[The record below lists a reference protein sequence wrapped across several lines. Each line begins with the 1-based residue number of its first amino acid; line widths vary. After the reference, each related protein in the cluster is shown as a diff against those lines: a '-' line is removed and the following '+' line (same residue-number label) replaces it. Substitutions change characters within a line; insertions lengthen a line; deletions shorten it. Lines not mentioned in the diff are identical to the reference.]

1 MSFINQASLKIEQYS
16 GYWVTQL

>member
-16 GYWVTQL
+16 GYIG